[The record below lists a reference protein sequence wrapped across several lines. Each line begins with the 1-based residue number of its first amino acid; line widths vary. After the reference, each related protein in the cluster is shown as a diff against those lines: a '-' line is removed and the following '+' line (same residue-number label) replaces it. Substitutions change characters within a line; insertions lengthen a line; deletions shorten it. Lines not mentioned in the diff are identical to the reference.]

1 MQQSE
6 WRSSTCLKNYESLSC
21 NEIHGMF
28 MWKVKKKEGE
38 EYKIEFII
46 HKKGI
51 DSCLWLFA
59 SKIHFCSNIVQD
71 RGQILTISDLLGE
84 LFTLS
89 REVLSTM
96 GRLIRESASA

>member
-46 HKKGI
+46 HKK
-51 DSCLWLFA
+51 
-59 SKIHFCSNIVQD
+59 
-71 RGQILTISDLLGE
+71 E
-84 LFTLS
+84 
-89 REVLSTM
+89 
-96 GRLIRESASA
+96 LIRAYDCLPLKYIFARISFKIEGKF